1 MPQMDGPPEGRF
13 FLRLGRFRTKWPP
26 GGVPPGGHTGF
37 PYKTMA
43 FTASTRSTTEERGTR
58 ASGSPSTT
66 ARQYSPSQR

>member
-1 MPQMDGPPEGRF
+1 MPQMGGPPEGRS
-13 FLRLGRFRTKWPP
+13 FLRLGRFRTKWAG
-26 GGVPPGGHTGF
+26 GGVPPRGPTRV